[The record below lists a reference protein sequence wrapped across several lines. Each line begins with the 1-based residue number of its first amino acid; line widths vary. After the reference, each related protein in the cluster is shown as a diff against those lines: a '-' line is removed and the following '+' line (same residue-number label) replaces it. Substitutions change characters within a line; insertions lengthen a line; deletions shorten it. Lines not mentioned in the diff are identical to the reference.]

1 MYYSTKRQQFLIDQG
16 YAFKVITHLDGIKE
30 MPNLV
35 FDTKAKQI
43 ELLQSVL
50 LANETEADVG
60 TDIRFGTDD
69 LPGTVTSKGFGKV
82 KRAGEAAGAKRV
94 TGSLQALSGGQSMS
108 YMERNRSVNKE
119 LAKEQAKSR
128 HSLFKKRDNLTKAK
142 RKERQDG

>member
-1 MYYSTKRQQFLIDQG
+1 MIATNGLFAEHEQ

-60 TDIRFGTDD
+60 TDVKFGTDD
-69 LPGTVTSKGFGKV
+69 LPGTVTSKDF
-82 KRAGEAAGAKRV
+82 GEAKRPSGAAAAKRV
-94 TGSLQALSGGQSMS
+94 TGSLQALSGGQVRAASFS
-108 YMERNRSVNKE
+108 FYISCV
-119 LAKEQAKSR
+119 
-128 HSLFKKRDNLTKAK
+128 FC
-142 RKERQDG
+142 

>member
-1 MYYSTKRQQFLIDQG
+1 
-16 YAFKVITHLDGIKE
+16 

-60 TDIRFGTDD
+60 TDVKFGTDD
-69 LPGTVTSKGFGKV
+69 LPGTVTSKDFGKA
-82 KRAGEAAGAKRV
+82 KRPGGAAAAKRV

-128 HSLFKKRDNLTKAK
+128 HSLFKKRDNVRLFNRNDGASIVKNLTTMDLQLNKAK
-142 RKERQDG
+142 RKERQQDG